1 MLLQRQSKAEA
12 LWRCV
17 MREGRC
23 LEDVAREYAVSQRR
37 VEQLLRAFGKRR
49 ARRMGWQTA

>member
-1 MLLQRQSKAEA
+1 MNLQRRSRAEA

-23 LEDVAREYAVSQRR
+23 LEDVAREHAVSQRR
-37 VEQLLRAFGKRR
+37 LEQLLLAFGKRR
-49 ARRMGWQTA
+49 ARRIGSQVA

>member
-1 MLLQRQSKAEA
+1 MNPERRSRAET

-23 LEDVAREYAVSQRR
+23 LEEVAREHEVSRHR
-37 VEQLLRAFGKRR
+37 LEQLLLAFGRRR
-49 ARRMGWQTA
+49 ARRMGWQAA